1 MPALDTEAQ
10 FKFLLCCI
18 KHSTAG
24 KVTPA
29 PFYPSSTATHH
40 EQFQVNFNEVAS
52 ELGIIS
58 KAAAAKRYER
68 LLKSHDITVSTPRK
82 SGKCAASGKGKDENE
97 NDSEPKEVKTP
108 ASRKRKRGQASTAAK
123 DDEDEDEYDTP
134 VKNEKGTVKKEKGLK
149 KEEDAS
155 GDVKVKKEA
164 AAANVVDYISE

>member
-1 MPALDTEAQ
+1 MPTLDTEAQ

-24 KVTPA
+24 K
-29 PFYPSSTATHH
+29 
-40 EQFQVNFNEVAS
+40 VNFNEVAS

-82 SGKCAASGKGKDENE
+82 PGKGATSGKDNHDNE
-97 NDSEPKEVKTP
+97 NDGETKGVKTP
-108 ASRKRKRGQASTAAK
+108 ASKKRKRGQASAAVK
-123 DDEDEDEYDTP
+123 DDEDEDETP
-134 VKNEKGTVKKEKGLK
+134 VKKERGTVKKEKSVK
-149 KEEDAS
+149 KEEDTS